1 MAEFLQSEIQVVK
14 PGEIVNFDGTYCEF
28 SGRKD
33 KILKVAAKI
42 VLDKLKECRLL
53 CGIYDAKN
61 GNEHYMYGISTVME
75 MIANYAGDDE
85 FEEMFMKNM
94 ADSEEKCK

>member
-14 PGEIVNFDGTYCEF
+14 PGGIVNFDGNYCELD
-28 SGRKD
+28 GRKD
-33 KILKVAAKI
+33 IILKVAAKI
-42 VLDKLKECRLL
+42 VLDKLKECRLF
-53 CGIYDAKN
+53 CGIYDAQN
-61 GNEHYMYGISTVME
+61 GSEHYMYGISTVME
-75 MIANYAGDDE
+75 MIANYAGDEE